1 MNKLLISSFVL
12 ASVVMLSQN
21 SCYYDNEVDQYGV
34 AICDTTGIS
43 FSQDIMPI
51 INANCISCH
60 VQGGQQESSPFTSYQ
75 EIKNYSSAMMERV
88 NGVGG
93 IMPPSGPIS
102 ECNQSKIEA
111 WVKAGAPNN

>member
-34 AICDTTGIS
+34 AVCDTTGIS

-93 IMPPSGPIS
+93 IMPPS
-102 ECNQSKIEA
+102 
-111 WVKAGAPNN
+111 